1 MKHSFAS
8 LCLLVLIALPITAAH
23 AGTITD
29 EVAAPGNHELAT
41 VAAVTAGIYRYD
53 LSEFTC
59 ARNAQLQNEGA
70 TTERDRKYARWLTDI
85 AAAHPGA
92 KTMRVRSN
100 GNFDGGGC
108 YARIAGGIR
117 IYRPYTMQPVDIV
130 ALVVPGDPDA
140 AELPQTT
147 TAAAP
152 QQTQP
157 IQITAEHLYA
167 EYHANEVAADLRYKG
182 HWLAVTGAIADIKKD
197 VFGEPVVSLRVDG
210 DPFHTVNAYFGKD
223 KIEQIAKLQK
233 GSTVAITCRGDG
245 MFIMSPNLKCK
256 Q

>member
-1 MKHSFAS
+1 MRLTVLLATALFATS
-8 LCLLVLIALPITAAH
+8 AH

-29 EVAAPGNHELAT
+29 EVTAPDNHELAT

-70 TTERDRKYARWLTDI
+70 TTERDRKYGRWLTNI
-85 AAAHPGA
+85 AAAHPSA

-100 GNFDGGGC
+100 GTFDGGGC
-108 YARIAGGIR
+108 YERIAGGIR
-117 IYRPYTMQPVDIV
+117 IYRPYTMQPVGIV
-130 ALVVPGDPDA
+130 APVVPGDPDA
-140 AELPQTT
+140 AELPQTAN
-147 TAAAP
+147 AAAP

-157 IQITAEHLYA
+157 IQITAQQLYA
-167 EYHANEVAADLRYKG
+167 EYHANEVAADLKYKG
-182 HWLAVTGAIADIKKD
+182 RWLAVTGAVVEIKND
-197 VFGEPVVSLRVDG
+197 VFGQPVVSLQVDG

-245 MFIMSPNLKCK
+245 MFFMSPNLKCK